1 MCVGSPTQEKMWID
15 GCEMKQGSATGTSKV
30 TAGSS
35 QKQITKRQLSRGA
48 GRGANYI
55 KGKALPFSNSTE
67 FGNAVVFATSRQ
79 AVRVNH

>member
-1 MCVGSPTQEKMWID
+1 MCVGSPAGKMWID

-35 QKQITKRQLSRGA
+35 QADHKAAAEAEVQA
-48 GRGANYI
+48 GCKLHQGQGSPPSATQWNLKMPWY
-55 KGKALPFSNSTE
+55 LPQ
-67 FGNAVVFATSRQ
+67 SRQ